1 MMNTRHSHPGLGRM
15 IVLAVAVMS
24 LAACGGGAV
33 DSTPLPGATEP
44 SAPDMAVVTETPK
57 PEAAST
63 GTVAPTGSVSTSGEA
78 VSFENDV
85 LPILNSR
92 CLQCHGGDDNKG
104 GLSLAS
110 YAALMA
116 GSEDGPVVVPGD
128 AENSRLT
135 QVVVDGSMPKRGPDL
150 FPEQIQIL
158 IDWVNAGAPD
168 N

>member
-1 MMNTRHSHPGLGRM
+1 MSKVKPLRSLMGHL
-15 IVLAVAVMS
+15 ILFAVVAM
-24 LAACGGGAV
+24 LLTACGGGAV
-33 DSTPLPGATEP
+33 DSTPLPESPET
-44 SAPDMAVVTETPK
+44 SAPDMAAVTETPK
-57 PEAAST
+57 PEAASSE
-63 GTVAPTGSVSTSGEA
+63 TVVPTDSVSSSGEA

-85 LPILNSR
+85 MPIFNSR
-92 CLQCHGGDDNKG
+92 CLQCHGGDDTKG

-110 YAALMA
+110 FTALMA

-128 AENSRLT
+128 AQNSKLI